1 MAGARSAGVL
11 TSTTTAVP
19 EEVRAPEALPP
30 PIQPPAAPPVAPSK
44 PRPTPRPIPRPA
56 GPSDEDTDE
65 EVLAAIAAGDQAAL
79 RLLYQRHAPWLSVRL
94 RRRCADPEAVA
105 DALQD
110 TFVAAWRSAG
120 QWRGDGEVGAWL
132 WGIAARR
139 LVSIVRR
146 RRVALHLTEEDLAAA
161 LGSVPSVEDQLL
173 VSGEFGAL
181 ACALDRLSPQ
191 MRAVVQATIV
201 DGLTTREAAGLLGI
215 PENTV
220 KTRLHRAR
228 VRLREEL
235 MAGWA

>member
-1 MAGARSAGVL
+1 VN
-11 TSTTTAVP
+11 
-19 EEVRAPEALPP
+19 RACD
-30 PIQPPAAPPVAPSK
+30 
-44 PRPTPRPIPRPA
+44 
-56 GPSDEDTDE
+56 DE
-65 EVLAAIAAGDQAAL
+65 LIAAIAAGDNAAL

-94 RRRCADPEAVA
+94 RRRCADPEVVA

-120 QWRGDGEVGAWL
+120 QWRGT
-132 WGIAARR
+132 ARSGPGCGGSR
-139 LVSIVRR
+139 RVSSVRR
-146 RRVALHLTEEDLAAA
+146 RRVTLHLTEEDLAAA

-181 ACALDRLSPQ
+181 AGALQRLSPQ

-228 VRLREEL
+228 ARLREEL

>member
-11 TSTTTAVP
+11 DH
-19 EEVRAPEALPP
+19 RAPEAPATPP
-30 PIQPPAAPPVAPSK
+30 RPRTTAPPADPSGSVGDGEL
-44 PRPTPRPIPRPA
+44 I
-56 GPSDEDTDE
+56 
-65 EVLAAIAAGDQAAL
+65 AAIAAGDNSAL

-94 RRRCADPEAVA
+94 RRRCADPEVVA

-139 LVSIVRR
+139 LVSAVRR
-146 RRVALHLTEEDLAAA
+146 RRVTLQLTEEDLSAA
-161 LGSVPSVEDQLL
+161 LGCVPSVEDQLL
-173 VSGEFGAL
+173 VNGEYGAL
-181 ACALDRLSPQ
+181 ADALERLSPQ
-191 MRAVVQATIV
+191 MRAVVQATV
-201 DGLTTREAAGLLGI
+201 VEGLTTREAAGLLGI

-228 VRLREEL
+228 IRLREEL

>member
-1 MAGARSAGVL
+1 MAGARNASVL
-11 TSTTTAVP
+11 DD
-19 EEVRAPEALPP
+19 RAPDPP
-30 PIQPPAAPPVAPSK
+30 PIPPK
-44 PRPTPRPIPRPA
+44 PRTASTPPD
-56 GPSDEDTDE
+56 PSGTVGDGEL
-65 EVLAAIAAGDQAAL
+65 VAAIAAGDNNAL

-94 RRRCADPEAVA
+94 RRRCADPEVVA

-139 LVSIVRR
+139 LVSAVRR
-146 RRVALHLTEEDLAAA
+146 RRVTLHLTEEDLAAA

-181 ACALDRLSPQ
+181 AGALERLSPQ

-228 VRLREEL
+228 IRLREEL